1 LKFFLVILLV
11 LVLIWLWRNKRPG
24 LPKAKKTKVAPSN
37 PLTMVACAYCSVHI
51 PAGEA
56 VHGKKG
62 LFCSEEH
69 RRASE
74 G

>member
-1 LKFFLVILLV
+1 MVILLV

-24 LPKAKKTKVAPSN
+24 LPTPKKPKPATAH
-37 PLTMVACAYCSVHI
+37 PLMVACAHCSVHI
-51 PAGEA
+51 PKGEA
-56 VHGKKG
+56 ILGKKG
-62 LFCSEEH
+62 LYCSDEH